1 MKKVLI
7 AEDDPTNQKII
18 AKFVDKMGLVSIVS
32 PNGRHAYETLNAYNN
47 INLLI
52 TDVMMP
58 EMDGRQLI
66 QTIRGNTFLK
76 KIPIIIISA
85 VIGVSGISDLLE
97 IGATFFLEKPIKRN
111 DFEEYVHRCLK

>member
-7 AEDDPTNQKII
+7 AEDDPTNQKMVSKLIE
-18 AKFVDKMGLVSIVS
+18 KMGLIPIVS
-32 PNGRHAYETLNAYNN
+32 PNGRHAYEILNSYNN

-66 QTIRGNTFLK
+66 QTIRGNTSFSKL
-76 KIPIIIISA
+76 PIIIISA
-85 VIGVSGISDLLE
+85 VISVSDISDLLE
-97 IGATFFLEKPIKRN
+97 IGATYFLSKPIKRN
-111 DFEEYVHRCLK
+111 EFEEYVNRALI

>member
-18 AKFVDKMGLVSIVS
+18 AKFVDRMGFISIVS
-32 PNGRHAYETLNAYNN
+32 PNGRHAYETLSAYNN
-47 INLLI
+47 INLVV
-52 TDVMMP
+52 TDIMMP

-66 QTIRGNTFLK
+66 QTIRGNTNFK
-76 KIPIIIISA
+76 KLPIIIISA
-85 VIGVSGISDLLE
+85 VLGVSDISDLLE
-97 IGATFFLEKPIKRN
+97 IGATYFLAKPIKRN